1 MPARSTEPV
10 ELKGRLLAGLVG
22 SALAVGLGL
31 ALHELRFGQALIYWS
46 YDLPFVLRP
55 TVRPQEVVVVYMD
68 DESHDQLGQ
77 SRLAPWDR
85 SLHARLVDR
94 LSAAGARAI
103 VFDVVFSDP
112 GPVPEHDQ
120 QLARALQA
128 SGRVI
133 LAADTVPAGLGT
145 PTRQRRVTPP
155 TDLLRQ
161 AAAGFGSAETV
172 PCYDFA
178 IRQHFH
184 GTADDLV
191 PSLSWA
197 AAAFVGAPV
206 TRQPEARL
214 QERWIN
220 YYGPPGTLPSV
231 SYYRAL
237 DPQATPD
244 RLFRDK
250 VVFVGAWLLTKFA
263 GERKDEFRT
272 PFSYWRTQDRFS
284 SGVEVQATQFLNLVR
299 GDWLRRGPDAVER
312 AVLGLLG
319 AVLGWAL
326 FQCRPLTAVGLGLG
340 LSVAW
345 GAAATGLFV
354 GTRLWFP
361 WLLGV
366 AQVGGA
372 TLGSIVWNSIRL
384 YIQKR
389 LYEQTLALYLSPKLV
404 KKFVADPRFLRPGAE
419 KQTLTILFTDIA
431 DFTALS
437 EGVDSDELAR
447 VMNQYFQRAVTEC
460 IHPTDGTVVKY
471 IGDAIFAFWNAPEP
485 QPDHALRACRA
496 ALALARLEPLALNG
510 RPLRT
515 RLGLHTGVVNV
526 GNFGSTARVD
536 YTALGENVNLAS
548 RMEGLNKHLGTTLLA
563 SGDTYAA
570 VADRIVS
577 RPCGRFRLKGFEK
590 AVEVHELLGWLEE
603 ADLPTRPWRE
613 AFAQGLHA
621 FQQGDFQAAEAHFR
635 RTLALRPDDGPS
647 RFYLARLE
655 ELRRHPPPAD
665 WTGEVELKEK

>member
-1 MPARSTEPV
+1 MPTGSTEPSQ
-10 ELKGRLLAGLVG
+10 LKGRLLPGLVG
-22 SALAVGLGL
+22 ATLAMGLGL
-31 ALHELRFGQALIYWS
+31 ALHHFRIGQTLVYWS

-55 TVRPQEVVVVYMD
+55 TVQPKEVVLVYMD
-68 DESHDQLGQ
+68 DEAHDRLGQ
-77 SRLAPWDR
+77 SRLAAWDR

-94 LSAAGARAI
+94 LTAAGARAI

-112 GPVPEHDQ
+112 GPVPAHDQ
-120 QLARALQA
+120 QLARALKA

-145 PTRQRRVTPP
+145 PTRQRAVTPP
-155 TDLLRQ
+155 TELLRE
-161 AAAGFGSAETV
+161 AAADFGSAETV

-206 TRQPEARL
+206 TRRPEARL

-231 SYYRAL
+231 SYHRAL
-237 DPQATPD
+237 DPQAAPD

-263 GERKDEFRT
+263 GERKDEFRN
-272 PFSYWRTQDRFS
+272 PFSYWRSQDRFI
-284 SGVEVQATQFLNLVR
+284 SGVEVQATQFLNLLR
-299 GDWLRRGPDAVER
+299 GDWLRRWPDAVER
-312 AVLGLLG
+312 AVLVVLG
-319 AVLGWAL
+319 AALGWVL
-326 FQCRPLTAVGLGLG
+326 FQCRPVTAVGLALG
-340 LSVAW
+340 LTVATA
-345 GAAATGLFV
+345 AAATGLCAGSRV
-354 GTRLWFP
+354 WFP
-361 WLLGV
+361 WLLVV
-366 AQVGGA
+366 AQVGAA
-372 TLGSIVWNSIRL
+372 TLGSIVFNSIRL

-404 KKFVADPRFLRPGAE
+404 RKFVADPKFLRPGAE

-447 VMNQYFQRAVTEC
+447 IMNQYFQRAVTEC

-485 QPDHALRACRA
+485 QPDHPLRACQA
-496 ALALARLEPLALNG
+496 ALALAQLEPLTLNG

-563 SGDTYAA
+563 TGDTYSA
-570 VADRIVS
+570 VAGRIVS

-590 AVEVHELLGWLEE
+590 AVEVHELLGWIEE
-603 ADLPTRPWRE
+603 ADLATRPWRE
-613 AFAQGLHA
+613 AFAQGLRA
-621 FQQGDFQAAEAHFR
+621 FQQRDFDAAETHFR
-635 RTLALRPDDGPS
+635 RTLTLRPEDGPS
-647 RFYLARLE
+647 RFYLALLD

>member
-1 MPARSTEPV
+1 MPVLAPEPSL
-10 ELKGRLLAGLVG
+10 LKSRLAAGLVG
-22 SALAVGLGL
+22 AALAVSLGLGL
-31 ALHELRFGQALIYWS
+31 HSFRLGQTLLYWS
-46 YDLPFVLRP
+46 YDLPFIVRP
-55 TVRPQEVVVVYMD
+55 VVRPQEVVVVYMD
-68 DESHDQLGQ
+68 DESHEKLGQ

-85 SLHARLVDR
+85 SLHAQLVDR

-120 QLARALQA
+120 QLARAFRA

-145 PTRQRRVTPP
+145 PTRQRAVIPP
-155 TDLLRQ
+155 LDLFRD
-161 AAAGFGSAETV
+161 AAASFGSAETL
-172 PCYDFA
+172 PCHDFA

-197 AAAFVGAPV
+197 TAVFVGAPV

-220 YYGPPGTLPSV
+220 YYGPPGTLPHL

-237 DPQATPD
+237 DPQGAPD
-244 RLFRDK
+244 WWFRDR

-263 GERKDEFRT
+263 GERKDEFRN
-272 PFSYWRTQDRFS
+272 PFSYWRTQDRFI
-284 SGVEVQATQFLNLVR
+284 SGVEVQATQFLNLIR
-299 GDWLRRGPDAVER
+299 GDWLRRWPDWVER
-312 AVLGLLG
+312 LVLAVLG
-319 AVLGWAL
+319 AALGWVL
-326 FQCRPLTAVGLGLG
+326 FQCRPLTATGLALG
-340 LSVAW
+340 LSL
-345 GAAATGLFV
+345 GTAATATGLFV
-354 GTRLWFP
+354 GQRLWFP
-361 WLLGV
+361 WLVVV
-366 AQVGGA
+366 AQVTGT
-372 TLGSIVWNSIRL
+372 TLGSIVFNSIRL

-404 KKFVADPRFLRPGAE
+404 KKFASDPTFLKPGAE

-431 DFTALS
+431 DFTTLS

-447 VMNQYFQRAVTEC
+447 VMNQYFERAVTEC

-496 ALALARLEPLALNG
+496 ALALARLPPLYLNG

-536 YTALGENVNLAS
+536 YTALGDNVNLAS

-563 SGDTYAA
+563 TADTYAA

-590 AVEVHELLGWLEE
+590 AVEVHELLGWVEE

-613 AFAQGLHA
+613 AFAQGLLA
-621 FQQGDFQAAEAHFR
+621 FQQRDFATAEAHFR
-635 RTLALRPDDGPS
+635 RTLALRPDDGPA
-647 RFYLARLE
+647 RFYLAQSEQLRLQ
-655 ELRRHPPPAD
+655 PPPPD
-665 WTGEVELKEK
+665 WTGEIELKEK